1 MEGLDQAL
9 EEQRNQQLESTQSR
23 IRLGVR
29 APDFELP
36 AVDGKRYSLSSF
48 KDRKI
53 IVVFFTG
60 NGCPTAKACEG
71 RIIKLQNAYG
81 DRGVQF
87 LAINSNNEHLS
98 AVDGLQEMVQRASEN
113 GYNFPYLKDS
123 ERKAAESYGAICTP
137 HFFVLDEDRRL
148 RYRGRMDNSRVESRV
163 TVSDLRNALDDLLS
177 GKTVRV
183 AETEPFGCGIV
194 W

>member
-1 MEGLDQAL
+1 
-9 EEQRNQQLESTQSR
+9 
-23 IRLGVR
+23 
-29 APDFELP
+29 
-36 AVDGKRYSLSSF
+36 VDGKRYSLSSF
-48 KDRKI
+48 NDKKNL
-53 IVVFFTG
+53 VVFFTS

-71 RIIKLQNAYG
+71 RIIRLQNEYR
-81 DRGVQF
+81 DRSVQF

-98 AVDGLQEMVQRASEN
+98 AIDSLQEMVQRADESR
-113 GYNFPYLKDS
+113 YNFPYLKDS

-137 HFFVLDEDRRL
+137 HFFVLDVDRRL

-163 TVSDLRNALDDLLS
+163 TVSDLRNALEDLLS
-177 GKTVRV
+177 GRIVRV